1 MPAPTLSARRCAALA
16 LLDAFA
22 LSTQNVSV
30 ATYTSG
36 NRVLLLRN
44 GMEYFPA
51 LLTAIENARSSIY
64 VEAYIFADDASGAV
78 VADAL
83 AAAAE
88 RGVDVRV
95 VVDGFGSKNYLTK
108 RLRDALVRAGVW
120 TVLYRAD
127 VFPMTFRTSRL
138 RRLHRKLVI
147 VDGAIAFVGGINMI
161 DDMNTPGH
169 TPPRIDFA
177 VRVEGPI
184 LEPIVA
190 AAHRLWRVLRIVNL
204 DPRTLPRFALEAN
217 TLADGET
224 TAKFLVR
231 DNFRY
236 RRHIERAYL
245 AAIRS
250 AKEDVTIASAYFFPG
265 IRFRRELIAAAARG
279 VRVTLLLQGRVEYA
293 ALRYASKALYGQL
306 LKGGVRIVEYEA
318 SFLHA
323 KVAVVDSRWA
333 TVGSSNIDPFS
344 LLLAR
349 EANVFVRGAA
359 FASTLQAAL
368 ANLEV
373 QGGREVEPSGWA
385 KRGLFARALD
395 WMAYGFM
402 RAMIGFVGARGTR
415 W

>member
-1 MPAPTLSARRCAALA
+1 MHTY
-16 LLDAFA
+16 
-22 LSTQNVSV
+22 ST
-30 ATYTSG
+30 G
-36 NRVLLLRN
+36 NRVALLKN
-44 GMEYFPA
+44 GTEYFPA
-51 LLTAIENARSSIY
+51 LIAEIESARDSVYI
-64 VEAYIFADDASGAV
+64 EAYIFADDGAGRV

-83 AAAAE
+83 IAACE

-95 VVDGFGSKNYLTK
+95 VVDGFGTKNYLTQH
-108 RLRDALVRAGVW
+108 LRDMLARAGVW
-120 TVLYRAD
+120 IVLYRVD
-127 VFPMTFRTSRL
+127 VFPMTFRKSRL
-138 RRLHRKLVI
+138 RRLHRKLAI
-147 VDGAIAFVGGINMI
+147 VDGRVAFVGGINII

-177 VRVEGPI
+177 VRVEGPV
-184 LEPIVA
+184 LESIVG
-190 AAHRLWRVLRIVNL
+190 AAHRLWRVLRVVNL
-204 DPRTLPRFALEAN
+204 DPRALPQFRLEAN
-217 TLADGET
+217 TQVDGET

-250 AKEDVTIASAYFFPG
+250 AKDDVTIACAYFFPG

-293 ALRYASKALYGQL
+293 WLRHATQALYGQL
-306 LKGGVRIVEYEA
+306 LRGGVRIVEYEA

-323 KVAVVDSRWA
+323 KVAVVDGRWA

-349 EANVFVRGAA
+349 EANVFVRGEV
-359 FASTLQAAL
+359 FASQLRAAL
-368 ANLEV
+368 VNLEV
-373 QGGREVEPSGWA
+373 QGGEEIEPARWTRRSGLM
-385 KRGLFARALD
+385 RLLD
-395 WMAYGFM
+395 WIAYGTL
-402 RAMIGFVGARGTR
+402 RAAIGLVGERGAR